1 MKLLPLYSKY
11 KGNSFETPAMEKHET
26 IWNDFQ
32 NGGLKNVDIS
42 RKICSLQRF
51 WVKKLYGQKS
61 HDLKLIPMHFI
72 NNAFGKNF
80 IFHSNLSFKT
90 SVLHQLPTFLRK
102 HSSITEKKLFSRL
115 ISLTLLVV

>member
-1 MKLLPLYSKY
+1 MKLLPLYSKC
-11 KGNSFETPAMEKHET
+11 KGNSFETPAMEKRET

-42 RKICSLQRF
+42 SKICSLQCF
-51 WVKKLYGQKS
+51 WVKKLYGRKS

-80 IFHSNLSFKT
+80 IFHSNLVSKLLYCISCLLFYANILQSRKRNF
-90 SVLHQLPTFLRK
+90 SHVSYLLH
-102 HSSITEKKLFSRL
+102 S
-115 ISLTLLVV
+115 